1 MVGVLLGSGA
11 DAYLWPIFS
20 LCPAC
25 TRNWGLFS
33 FEEDNMLGWGLEK
46 CFKVGLTHL
55 RLEMRIFIRPE
66 VPLSPAAD
74 RRPYI
79 PTDLEIIFKI
89 GDKEN
94 IQ

>member
-1 MVGVLLGSGA
+1 
-11 DAYLWPIFS
+11 
-20 LCPAC
+20 
-25 TRNWGLFS
+25 
-33 FEEDNMLGWGLEK
+33 MLGWELEK
-46 CFKVGLTHL
+46 CFRVGLSHM
-55 RLEMRIFIRPE
+55 RPEMRIFIPPE

-79 PTDLEIIFKI
+79 PTDLEMIFKI